1 MRFCIQK
8 APFAGSRRQDLAFA
22 GSCLFHDRNRITSGR
37 HLVRQQR
44 WHGGPWWNTGPGKQR
59 ECSSRCSGNNGC
71 LLISPTTLVFTPAKG
86 ATLRQR
92 ALQRKTVPVSIH
104 APREGGDTF
113 AWMIAGIS
121 FRFNS
126 RPREGGDRSKVG
138 IHQHLLVSIHA
149 PAKGGDDGL
158 GNASTSASCFNSRPR
173 EGGDHMARII
183 SQSFPLF
190 QFTAH
195 CPAKGGDMDC

>member
-104 APREGGDTF
+104 APREGGDQGDSGHAQASMVFQFT
-113 AWMIAGIS
+113 
-121 FRFNS
+121 
-126 RPREGGDRSKVG
+126 PREGGDACQPG
-138 IHQHLLVSIHA
+138 EQNHQPAVSIHA
-149 PAKGGDDGL
+149 PAKG
-158 GNASTSASCFNSRPR
+158 AT
-173 EGGDHMARII
+173 
-183 SQSFPLF
+183 
-190 QFTAH
+190 
-195 CPAKGGDMDC
+195 